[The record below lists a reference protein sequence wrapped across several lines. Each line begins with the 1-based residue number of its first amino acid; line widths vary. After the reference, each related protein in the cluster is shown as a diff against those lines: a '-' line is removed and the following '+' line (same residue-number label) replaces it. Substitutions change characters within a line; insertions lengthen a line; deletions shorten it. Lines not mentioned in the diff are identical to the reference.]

1 MYRLVI
7 VDDEYIVIEGIKALI
22 ARTKLPYEVVGWA
35 YDGIKALEVIC
46 ELQPDLVITD
56 IRIPGLDGLSLI
68 EAAKEQCPDT
78 TFVVISGYMEFEYA
92 RRALSLGVKGYIDKP
107 ISMDKL
113 KDVLQHVEK
122 EWERLKN
129 SEVHSYK
136 KERLAHDN
144 LKKMVDESILSLT
157 KGDEEAFR
165 GSSSGVLE
173 QLKELYVELK
183 DFRNELYKYL
193 CVVCDIF
200 GEKQKQV
207 SRESLVSYQEIEKIQ
222 TCEELLKY
230 ADRIVSDIGKYIA
243 ADQTGSSHRV
253 ILELLEYI
261 NAHFN
266 EDIGLNELADRAKM
280 STAYLSVLFKTEV
293 GTSYVKYLT
302 ELRIRQA
309 KKYLKDGYKVNEVSE
324 MVGYNNYRYF
334 CDIFKKHEGKTPS
347 EYKANVWKSEKE

>member
-22 ARTKLPYEVVGWA
+22 SRAKMPYEVVGWA

-46 ELQPDLVITD
+46 EQQPDIVITD

-68 EAAKEQCPDT
+68 EAAKEECPET
-78 TFVVISGYMEFEYA
+78 IFVVISGYMEFEYA

-107 ISMDKL
+107 ISLEKL
-113 KDVLQHVEK
+113 KSALEHVEK
-122 EWERLKN
+122 EWNRSKKAEDLQ
-129 SEVHSYK
+129 YK
-136 KERLAHDN
+136 KDRMNRDE
-144 LKKMVDESILSLT
+144 LKKSTDAGILALT
-157 KGDEEAFR
+157 TGDAEGFR
-165 GSSSGVLE
+165 KYSAQTIE
-173 QLKELYVELK
+173 KMQTIYHELK
-183 DFRNELYKYL
+183 DFRSELYKYL
-193 CVVCDIF
+193 CVTCDIF

-207 SRESLVSYQEIEKIQ
+207 SREYMVSYQEMEKLQ
-222 TCEELLKY
+222 TTDALLQY
-230 ADRIVSDIGKYIA
+230 ADRIISDIGKHID
-243 ADQTGSSHRV
+243 ADQTGSSHHV

-261 NAHFN
+261 NAHYN
-266 EDIGLNELADRAKM
+266 EDIGLNELADRARM

-309 KKYLKDGYKVNEVSE
+309 KKFLKDGYKVNEVSE
-324 MVGYNNYRYF
+324 MVGYSNYRYF

-347 EYKANVWKSEKE
+347 EYKANAWKN